1 MYRVINP
8 FYDLELQ
15 RNFSIGDEYPGTE
28 VSEARLADLKTDRNR
43 QHKPLIAEESQE
55 TPAMPTKSP
64 KKADAVAGKEKP
76 SPRKK
81 AVK

>member
-15 RNFSIGDEYPGTE
+15 RNFSIGDEYPGTD
-28 VSEARLADLKTDRNR
+28 VSEARLAILKTDGNR
-43 QHKPLIAEESQE
+43 QHKPLIIEESQE
-55 TPAMPTKSP
+55 TPAMPNKSP
-64 KKADAVAGKEKP
+64 KKADAVTAKEKP